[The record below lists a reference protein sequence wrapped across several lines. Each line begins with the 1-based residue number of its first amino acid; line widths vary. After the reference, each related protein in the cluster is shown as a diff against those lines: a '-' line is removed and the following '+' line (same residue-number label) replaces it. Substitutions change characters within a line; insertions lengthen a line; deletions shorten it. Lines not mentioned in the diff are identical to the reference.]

1 MRNNDSLVRTVTLIS
16 DFVLFII
23 FSTIAWK
30 YKNSIIDFSSTL
42 TNDKILELILPLIII
57 SAIAILILL
66 IRSVIN
72 ILIIR
77 IFEWETKHRGVIT
90 KWQILK

>member
-1 MRNNDSLVRTVTLIS
+1 MRNTDSVVRIFTLFS

-42 TNDKILELILPLIII
+42 TNDKILELILPLIIL

-66 IRSVIN
+66 IRSIIN

-77 IFEWETKHRGVIT
+77 IFE
-90 KWQILK
+90 

>member
-1 MRNNDSLVRTVTLIS
+1 MRNNDSLVSIFTLFS

-30 YKNSIIDFSSTL
+30 YKSNIIDFSSTL
-42 TNDKILELILPLIII
+42 TSNKIVELILPLIII
-57 SAIAILILL
+57 SAIAIIFLL
-66 IRSVIN
+66 IRSATN

-77 IFEWETKHRGVIT
+77 IFD
-90 KWQILK
+90 

>member
-30 YKNSIIDFSSTL
+30 YKNNIIDFSSTL

-77 IFEWETKHRGVIT
+77 IFE
-90 KWQILK
+90 